1 MYTNNLE
8 QLTTFIYFIITGMV
22 LGIVFDVFRILRKSF
37 KTSDIVTNIED
48 IIFGIATGTILLIS
62 IFLFNNGELRL
73 FVFIGIIFG
82 IISYMLLISKYFI
95 KLNVAI
101 INFIKKIII
110 LLTKP
115 FIILLKLI
123 KRIFLRPISF
133 ICINLKLLFKK
144 ILKKFNKT
152 TKINKKSI
160 KEEGFWYYL

>member
-8 QLTTFIYFIITGMV
+8 QVTIFIYFIITGMV
-22 LGIVFDVFRILRKSF
+22 LGIIFDVFRILRKSF

-160 KEEGFWYYL
+160 KEEGF